1 MIQLRLLEHR
11 LLRYAGIT
19 AGCLIA
25 SSSINLF
32 LVPSHLLTGGATG
45 IAMIVY
51 YLTHLPIGAQTFAY
65 NIPLLMAA
73 WRLLGRGYTFDVII
87 GTAIFSFCLDITRPL
102 NAYAPVNDY
111 MLAAIFGGVFN
122 GIGYGIVFRMN
133 GSTGGFD
140 IVGAIAKKFY
150 SFNMGGVIFGFNCLV
165 MLAAAFMFGV
175 APAMIVFNVLQPCWV
190 AWAAMLIAVCGAL
203 RLARF
208 NVDTRQSTT
217 FTGLPIPGN
226 AIFWIGASAWL
237 AAHPAT
243 PAWLTLAVIVLVS
256 WLMVSPLRM
265 FSLKVHNLSPREN
278 WAQLALIAGA
288 VVLVCLLGIYG
299 LAATIALYVALSIVK
314 HEK

>member
-1 MIQLRLLEHR
+1 MNIVRNNIPNFITSLNLLSGCLAVVAAFHARETLCIGLMGLEWAFVLIAAAAVFDFFDGFAARLLH
-11 LLRYAGIT
+11 AV
-19 AGCLIA
+19 
-25 SSSINLF
+25 S
-32 LVPSHLLTGGATG
+32 
-45 IAMIVY
+45 
-51 YLTHLPIGAQTFAY
+51 
-65 NIPLLMAA
+65 
-73 WRLLGRGYTFDVII
+73 
-87 GTAIFSFCLDITRPL
+87 
-102 NAYAPVNDY
+102 
-111 MLAAIFGGVFN
+111 
-122 GIGYGIVFRMN
+122 GIGKELD
-133 GSTGGFD
+133 SLSD
-140 IVGAIAKKFY
+140 
-150 SFNMGGVIFGFNCLV
+150 LV
-165 MLAAAFMFGV
+165 SFGV